1 METKRLDLILTG
13 GWVQELRD
21 EESRRGDMATPLYN
35 SHWNKTSLH
44 LASQVPWRRR
54 PGDDEKASW
63 RGDNDDED
71 QGVWTLSTPPLC
83 NLPLKSYD
91 EEEEESWR
99 DTTTKV
105 MEEHD
110 AEGRGA
116 AGEDWRMKKT
126 TEVVLVRRRLVVIR
140 LKLGLVLVYLVCWF
154 IV

>member
-1 METKRLDLILTG
+1 MVASFSDTNCYSSSSIAFLSLT
-13 GWVQELRD
+13 R
-21 EESRRGDMATPLYN
+21 SSSP
-35 SHWNKTSLH
+35 S
-44 LASQVPWRRR
+44 VPPSPRR

-116 AGEDWRMKKT
+116 AGED
-126 TEVVLVRRRLVVIR
+126 
-140 LKLGLVLVYLVCWF
+140 
-154 IV
+154 